1 MAYNQADQYFEPST
15 DTDANFAN
23 SVAGQT
29 NSYFLPAVYSKKV
42 LNFFRKSSV
51 AEAITNTDYA
61 GEISA
66 YGDSVRIIKEPVITV
81 YQYERGQDTTQTKL
95 TDQEVNL
102 VVDTA
107 NAFKFIVDDIE
118 TSMSHVNFKEVASS
132 SAAYALRDAFDQG
145 VIAKMFSG
153 VSASSPNHILGSDSA
168 TDLAAG
174 TFDGTGNLD
183 IGYDSGEHDPIDVL
197 SHMARLL
204 DEQNVPEEGRWFLA
218 NPEFY
223 EQLVKSSSK
232 LISVDF
238 NAGQGSIRNGLVS
251 SGKLRGFDMYKTN
264 NIDSTTNAAG
274 KCIAGHMSAVCTA
287 QTIINTEV
295 IRDPSSFGDI
305 VRGLHVYGAKYFVLK
320 HLFLPSTASTKAERG
335 MKYSPFSIMPQI
347 GTDTQPLR
355 ISTTK
360 KIKVSGQY
368 LKNEN
373 KKKYDENYDRILGEK
388 RWHIA
393 GLSVRKK
400 EWAVVV

>member
-1 MAYNQADQYFEPST
+1 MASNTSDQYFAQSSGS
-15 DTDANFAN
+15 NFSGN
-23 SVAGQT
+23 
-29 NSYFLPAVYSKKV
+29 NFMPELYSKKV
-42 LNFFRKSSV
+42 LNFFRKASV

-66 YGDSVRIIKEPVITV
+66 FGDSVKIIKEPVITV
-81 YQYERGQDTTQTKL
+81 DQYERGGSVTATTL
-95 TDQEVNL
+95 TDNEVTL

-132 SAAYALRDAFDQG
+132 SAAYALRDAFDTG
-145 VIAKMFSG
+145 VIAKLFAG
-153 VSASSPNHILGSDSA
+153 VPASAPNHILGSDSA

-183 IGYDSGEHDPIDVL
+183 IGYASGEHDPIDVL

-223 EQLVKSSSK
+223 EQLVQTSSK
-232 LISVDF
+232 LMSVDF

-264 NIDSTTNAAG
+264 NIAATSNAAG
-274 KCIAGHMSAVCTA
+274 KCIAGHISSTCTA

-295 IRDPSSFGDI
+295 VRDTASFGDI
-305 VRGLHVYGAKYFVLK
+305 VRGLHVYGAKVLRPEA
-320 HLFLPSTASTKAERG
+320 L
-335 MKYSPFSIMPQI
+335 
-347 GTDTQPLR
+347 
-355 ISTTK
+355 
-360 KIKVSGQY
+360 VSAFYGI
-368 LKNEN
+368 
-373 KKKYDENYDRILGEK
+373 D
-388 RWHIA
+388 
-393 GLSVRKK
+393 
-400 EWAVVV
+400 

>member
-1 MAYNQADQYFEPST
+1 MASNTSDQYFAQSSGS
-15 DTDANFAN
+15 NFSGN
-23 SVAGQT
+23 
-29 NSYFLPAVYSKKV
+29 NFMPELYSKKV
-42 LNFFRKSSV
+42 LNFFRKASV

-66 YGDSVRIIKEPVITV
+66 FGDSVKIIKEPVITV
-81 YQYERGQDTTQTKL
+81 DQYERGGAVTATTL
-95 TDQEVNL
+95 TDNEVTL

-132 SAAYALRDAFDQG
+132 SAAYALRDAFDTG
-145 VIAKMFSG
+145 VIAKLFAG
-153 VSASSPNHILGSDSA
+153 VPASAPNHILGSDSA

-183 IGYDSGEHDPIDVL
+183 IGYASGEHDPIDVL

-223 EQLVKSSSK
+223 EQLVQTSSK
-232 LISVDF
+232 LMSVDF

-264 NIDSTTNAAG
+264 NIAATTNAAG
-274 KCIAGHMSAVCTA
+274 KCIAGHISSTCTA

-295 IRDPSSFGDI
+295 VRDTASFGDI
-305 VRGLHVYGAKYFVLK
+305 VRGLHVYGAKVLRPEA
-320 HLFLPSTASTKAERG
+320 L
-335 MKYSPFSIMPQI
+335 
-347 GTDTQPLR
+347 
-355 ISTTK
+355 
-360 KIKVSGQY
+360 VSAFYGI
-368 LKNEN
+368 
-373 KKKYDENYDRILGEK
+373 D
-388 RWHIA
+388 
-393 GLSVRKK
+393 
-400 EWAVVV
+400 

>member
-1 MAYNQADQYFEPST
+1 MASNTSDQYFAQSSGS
-15 DTDANFAN
+15 NFSGN
-23 SVAGQT
+23 
-29 NSYFLPAVYSKKV
+29 NFMPEVYSKKV
-42 LNFFRKSSV
+42 LNFFRKASV

-66 YGDSVRIIKEPVITV
+66 FGDSVKIIKEPVITV
-81 YQYERGQDTTQTKL
+81 DQYERGGSVTATTL
-95 TDQEVNL
+95 TDNEVTL

-118 TSMSHVNFKEVASS
+118 ASMSHVNFKEVASS
-132 SAAYALRDAFDQG
+132 SAAYALRDAFDTG
-145 VIAKMFSG
+145 VIAKLFAG

-183 IGYDSGEHDPIDVL
+183 IGYASGEHDPIDVL

-223 EQLVKSSSK
+223 EQLVQSSSK
-232 LISVDF
+232 LLSVDF

-264 NIDSTTNAAG
+264 NIAATTNAAG

-295 IRDPSSFGDI
+295 VRDTASFGDI
-305 VRGLHVYGAKYFVLK
+305 VRGLHVYGAKVLRPEA
-320 HLFLPSTASTKAERG
+320 L
-335 MKYSPFSIMPQI
+335 
-347 GTDTQPLR
+347 
-355 ISTTK
+355 
-360 KIKVSGQY
+360 VSAFYGI
-368 LKNEN
+368 
-373 KKKYDENYDRILGEK
+373 D
-388 RWHIA
+388 
-393 GLSVRKK
+393 
-400 EWAVVV
+400 